1 MSTLSNISPATN
13 DDALQSQDNAATL
26 PNQQGGIA
34 GLFEELMA
42 LALSPPTNERVT
54 LNQKNNQPVS
64 DGKDTKPTNT
74 HSGNTTTNQA
84 SSQDK
89 LKSALGL
96 IASLESGSTAS
107 GKPIAKSID
116 VGAPADDSQG
126 QARTLTVNVSDLEI
140 LAEQMLAATVP
151 TVNLPAKAIRP
162 IAPDDSPAPPSAD
175 ATVKPVAI
183 LAASAQA
190 KQISNEI
197 GKISSSDLSE
207 NQTAQASQSLVT
219 PKATAPAP
227 ELVVKNPEMST
238 DADTAAIDSSKARL
252 NFESNDPSSKN
263 SDPSGTPAPPPPAET
278 SGTSIAKQDVAMNQA
293 EKMNKIA
300 GQTEKVLPG
309 NVVSISSGASSQ
321 LFSSRAAEFSA
332 ANTANLSVSASSS
345 LDAVAALPVDS
356 TIVPISSAP
365 DTRLLERTQDM
376 VTMNAMRLTDSGNN
390 SMQVVIK
397 PDAGTQLSLEL
408 RQHNGGVE
416 VQAVLQQ
423 GDFNHLNQQWPDL
436 QHRLDQRGIRLAPLD
451 DNATYANNGGSETFQ
466 QKQNQTNNTVQE
478 PAFTGV
484 PIGLFAP
491 EPTKTST
498 HRGWETWA

>member
-13 DDALQSQDNAATL
+13 DDALQSQDDAATL
-26 PNQQGGIA
+26 PNQQGGMA

-42 LALSPPTNERVT
+42 LALSPPSNEHVT
-54 LNQKNNQPVS
+54 LNQKNHLSAS

-74 HSGNTTTNQA
+74 DSGNLTNQA

-89 LKSALGL
+89 LKNALGL
-96 IASLESGSTAS
+96 LASVESGSTVS

-116 VGAPADDSQG
+116 GGTGDSQD
-126 QARTLTVNVSDLEI
+126 QTRTLTVNISDLEI
-140 LAEQMLAATVP
+140 IAEQMLAATVP
-151 TVNLPAKAIRP
+151 NVNLPAKAIRP
-162 IAPDDSPAPPSAD
+162 IAPDESPAPSPAD
-175 ATVKPVAI
+175 ATVKPVSI

-190 KQISNEI
+190 KQISDEV
-197 GKISSSDLSE
+197 GRISGSDLSE
-207 NQTAQASQSLVT
+207 NQTTPAAQSLTV
-219 PKATAPAP
+219 PKAGSLAAELNVKDP
-227 ELVVKNPEMST
+227 EAST
-238 DADTAAIDSSKARL
+238 QADAAAIDSSKAKL
-252 NFESNDPSSKN
+252 NFESNDPSSKD
-263 SDPSGTPAPPPPAET
+263 SDPGSTPAAPPPPET
-278 SGTSIAKQDVAMNQA
+278 SGTSIAKQDVAMKQA
-293 EKMNKIA
+293 EKENKIA
-300 GQTEKVLPG
+300 EQTEKVLPG
-309 NVVSISSGASSQ
+309 NVVSISSGTSSQ
-321 LFSSRAAEFSA
+321 LFSPRAAEFSA
-332 ANTANLSVSASSS
+332 ANTANISVSPSSN

-356 TIVPISSAP
+356 TIVPMSPTP

-376 VTMNAMRLTDSGNN
+376 VTLNAMRLTDSGNN

-451 DNATYANNGGSETFQ
+451 DSAANANNSGSETFQ
-466 QKQNQTNNTVQE
+466 QKQNRTDNTVLE
-478 PAFTGV
+478 PAFTGM
-484 PIGLFAP
+484 PTGLFAP
-491 EPTKTST
+491 EPAQASA